1 MNNENKIKV
10 LVLKNNEFYVKEI
23 DDTLQALQKEVN
35 GHIEIPYIS
44 RRLVNNGIDVI
55 INDEGKLL
63 DLEPQIIV
71 QDNNKILDVIHGTC
85 VFASHDEDGNTI
97 SLTDEQIE
105 YVKEELAIELIDF
118 SRCAMLKILN
128 FC

>member
-10 LVLKNNEFYVKEI
+10 LVLKDNEFEVKEI
-23 DDTLQALQKEVN
+23 ENTLKALQKEVN
-35 GHIEIPYIS
+35 GYIEIPYIS
-44 RRLVNNGIDVI
+44 RRLVNNGIDLI
-55 INDEGKLL
+55 INDEGKMLN
-63 DLEPQIIV
+63 LEPQIIV
-71 QDNNKILDVIHGTC
+71 QDNNKTIDVIHGTC

-97 SLTDEQIE
+97 GLTDEQIE